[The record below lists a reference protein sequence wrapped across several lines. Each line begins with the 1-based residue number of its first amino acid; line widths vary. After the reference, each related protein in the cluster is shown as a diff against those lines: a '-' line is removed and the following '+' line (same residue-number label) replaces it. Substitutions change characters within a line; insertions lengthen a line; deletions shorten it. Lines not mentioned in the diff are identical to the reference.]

1 MTFDDDARI
10 DSSKVTRRRGGRG
23 RTTGIAAGGGGLLV
37 VVAVILVQQF
47 TGVDLSQLVGGGAGG
62 GTGSSDQRDEAIEG
76 CTTGREANASVEC
89 RMAGAADS
97 LDTYWAAEAPAV
109 GIADY
114 ASPGFSLFDAATT
127 TGCGEAS
134 SATGPFYCP
143 PDRRLFV
150 DTSFFDELR
159 TRFGASGG
167 PLAQM
172 YVVGHEW
179 GHHIQQL
186 TGAFDRA
193 DRRGTGPDSDSV
205 RLEVQADCYAGAWIG
220 AASQV
225 RDDAGTPFLEPVTAA
240 EVADALDAAAAV
252 GDDRIQAS
260 GGGGV
265 DPDTWTHGSA
275 EQRQRWFETGRAG
288 GPTACDTFAVAG
300 DRL

>member
-47 TGVDLSQLVGGGAGG
+47 TGVDLSQLVDGGGGAGSG
-62 GTGSSDQRDEAIEG
+62 GSSQEQDEAIEG
-76 CTTGREANASVEC
+76 CTTGAEANASVEC

-97 LDTYWAAEAPAV
+97 LDTYWTTAASEV

-114 ASPGFSLFDAATT
+114 ASPDFSLFSDATS
-127 TGCGEAS
+127 TGCGEAT

-150 DTSFFDELR
+150 DTTFFDELR

-179 GHHIQQL
+179 GHHLQQL
-186 TGAFDRA
+186 SGAFDRA
-193 DRRGTGPDSDSV
+193 DRSGTGPDSDSV
-205 RLEVQADCYAGAWIG
+205 RLEVQADCYAGAWVG
-220 AASQV
+220 AAAEV
-225 RDDAGTPFLEPVTAA
+225 RDDTGRAFLELVTPT

-252 GDDRIQAS
+252 GDDRIQAQA
-260 GGGGV
+260 GGGV
-265 DPDTWTHGSA
+265 DPDTWTHGS
-275 EQRQRWFETGRAG
+275 
-288 GPTACDTFAVAG
+288 
-300 DRL
+300 

>member
-10 DSSKVTRRRGGRG
+10 DSSKVTRRRGRG
-23 RTTGIAAGGGGLLV
+23 RATGVAAGGGGLLV

-47 TGVDLSQLVGGGAGG
+47 TGVDISQLVGGAGGTGAGG
-62 GTGSSDQRDEAIEG
+62 SSEQEEAIAD
-76 CTTGREANASVEC
+76 CDTGREANADVEC

-97 LDTYWAAEAPAV
+97 LDTYWTAEAASV
-109 GIADY
+109 GAAAY
-114 ASPGFSLFDAATT
+114 ETPGFSLFSAATS

-150 DTSFFDELR
+150 DTTFFDDLR
-159 TRFGASGG
+159 SRFGASGG

-193 DRRGTGPDSDSV
+193 DRSGTGPASDSV

-220 AASQV
+220 AASEI
-225 RDDAGTPFLEPVTAA
+225 RDDGGTPFLEPVTAA
-240 EVADALDAAAAV
+240 EIADALDAAAAV
-252 GDDRIQAS
+252 GDDRIQAA

-288 GPTACDTFAVAG
+288 GPTACDTFAVPG
-300 DRL
+300 ERL

>member
-114 ASPGFSLFDAATT
+114 ARPGFSLFDAATT

-193 DRRGTGPDSDSV
+193 DRRGTGPESDSV

-225 RDDAGTPFLEPVTAA
+225 RDDAGTAFLEPVTAA

-288 GPTACDTFAVAG
+288 GPTACDTFAVAA

>member
-114 ASPGFSLFDAATT
+114 ARPGFSLFDAATT

-167 PLAQM
+167 SLAQM

-225 RDDAGTPFLEPVTAA
+225 RDDAGTAFLEPVTAA

-300 DRL
+300 DLL